1 MNFFTDPIKQLPE
14 YSLWK
19 LAVETKGNENYFTGL
34 SSSAKAHFAY
44 LFTEN
49 KKVVYIAA
57 NELEAAN
64 RYSDFSFFCGDRA
77 VLMPARED
85 VFYDVEAR
93 GREGNFQRMLALKRI
108 LEGDWQVLVMP
119 LHAALQY
126 LPSPEIL
133 RSQVLRIEQ
142 GQEYDTIK
150 LAERL
155 TSAGYQRV
163 SVVEGR
169 GQFSLRGYILDIF
182 PSSTD
187 APYRIEFFDTEVDS
201 IRSFDVLTQRT
212 VEGTDLVEIL
222 PDSETNIF
230 SVGTELKIRKR
241 IMDAAEAQ
249 CNNYEASGESQRA
262 RALMRR
268 IESDME
274 NMMPGHKFPGY
285 DRYLP
290 FIVGTDFDVF
300 SYTGEALVFFDRRNA
315 INETAAFVL
324 DEHKRICSSVA
335 ERIPLLPQCFG
346 MVMPEEQML
355 ARAAKI
361 SPSISYLELF
371 SAGVFEKQKK
381 KEFAVPV
388 KIAEPFPKGV
398 EEAPYGKI
406 LVLTETEGKA
416 KRAMEYLKEHNY
428 NQAVFCGDRP
438 CSEVDFALAV
448 AVGGLE
454 NGFVY
459 PTAGLSVVSG
469 KSFFK
474 KEKARSKGKKKGKPL
489 TSFADIKKGD
499 FVVHD
504 IHGIGKFDG
513 IETIESQGV
522 RKDYV
527 KILYA
532 DDGVVYVPT
541 YQLETVQ
548 KYIGSEGKIPKI
560 NKMGGAE
567 WARTT
572 AKIKESLR
580 EYAAELVDL
589 YARRSKI
596 KGHAFGADT
605 VWQQEFENSFV
616 FEETDDQLKCVEE
629 IKADMELPRP
639 MERLLCGDVGYG
651 KTEVALRAA
660 FKAVCDGKQVAFL
673 VPTTVLAQQHYM
685 NFVQRFK
692 DFPVNI
698 DYLCRFR
705 TPKEREKVLKETT
718 NGRIDILVGTH
729 SILQKKINFKN
740 LGLVIIDEEQRFGV
754 MHKEKLKQTRPD
766 VDILALSATPI
777 PRTLHMSLS
786 GIRDI
791 SILEEP
797 PVNRKPV
804 QTFVTELTPDIVKNA
819 IYREMGRKGQVFYL
833 YNRVKTIMEKKMW
846 LNTIVPE
853 ARVAVAHGQMSEREL
868 EDTMAAFLA
877 GEYDVL
883 LCTTI
888 IESGLDMSNA
898 NTVIVEDGDR
908 LGLAQL
914 YQIRGRVG
922 RSARTAYAYITYKK
936 DKNVSEVAEK
946 RLQTI
951 REFTEFG
958 SGFKIALRDLEIRGA
973 GSVLGERQHGQLA
986 VVGYDMYCKLLGQV
1000 VAEAGGSEVK
1010 EQQEVTVSL
1019 DVNAYIP
1026 SEYIED
1032 DEIRVDVYRKIA
1044 AIQSRND
1051 IFDLTDELIDRFG
1064 DVPQEVLSLMEVS
1077 YIRFTAGM
1085 CGFSDVFTKN
1095 GRVIML
1101 FAKGVKITE
1110 VSFLSTVMDDY
1121 KGKLLLNAGTEPYLS
1136 LQISQQIKD
1145 TVAFLDSCVEK
1156 SEDPGNP
1163 VKNPS

>member
-1 MNFFTDPIKQLPE
+1 MNFFTDPIKSLPE
-14 YSLWK
+14 YDSWK
-19 LAVETKGNENYFTGL
+19 KAVETKGCENYFTGL
-34 SSSAKAHFAY
+34 SSSAKAHFTY

-49 KKVVYIAA
+49 HKVVYIAA

-64 RYSDFSFFCGDRA
+64 RYADFSFFCGDRA
-77 VLMPARED
+77 VLLPARED

-108 LEGDWQVLVMP
+108 SQGDWQVLVMP
-119 LHAALQY
+119 LQAALQY
-126 LPSPEIL
+126 LPSPEML
-133 RSQVLRIEQ
+133 KNQVLRIEQ
-142 GQEYDTIK
+142 GKEYDTIA

-155 TSAGYQRV
+155 TAAGYQRV
-163 SVVEGR
+163 SSVEGR
-169 GQFSLRGYILDIF
+169 GQFALRGYILDIF

-187 APYRIEFFDTEVDS
+187 MPYRIEFFDTEVDS
-201 IRSFDVLTQRT
+201 IRTFDVMTQRT
-212 VEGTDLVEIL
+212 VEGTDFVEIL

-241 IMDAAEAQ
+241 IIDAADAQ
-249 CNNYEASGESQRA
+249 CKEYEKVGEHKRA
-262 RALMRR
+262 RALMTRV
-268 IESDME
+268 ESDLDKMA
-274 NMMPGHKFPGY
+274 PGLRFPGY

-290 FIVGTDFDVF
+290 FVVGTDFDVF
-300 SYTGEALVFFDRRNA
+300 SYTGEALVFFDKKNDIR
-315 INETAAFVL
+315 ETGDFLL
-324 DEHKRICSSVA
+324 DEHKRICESVA
-335 ERIPLLPQCFG
+335 ERIPVLPQCFS
-346 MVMPEEQML
+346 MIMTVEQMTE
-355 ARAAKI
+355 RALKV
-361 SPSISYLELF
+361 SSSISYLELF
-371 SAGVFEKQKK
+371 SSGILKNTTKQS
-381 KEFAVPV
+381 EFNVPV

-398 EEAPYGKI
+398 EEAPAGKI

-416 KRAMEYLKEHNY
+416 NRALEYLKDHNY
-428 NQAVFCGDRP
+428 TNAVFCGDRP
-438 CSEVDFALAV
+438 CSEIDFSLAV

-454 NGFVY
+454 NGFSY
-459 PTAGLSVVSG
+459 PTAGLSVISG

-474 KEKARSKGKKKGKPL
+474 KEKAHSKGKKKGKPI
-489 TSFADIKKGD
+489 TSFTDIKKGD

-548 KYIGSEGKIPKI
+548 KYIGAEGKIPKV

-572 AKIKESLR
+572 AKIKDSLR
-580 EYAAELVDL
+580 EYAEELVEL

-596 KGHAFGADT
+596 KGYAFGPDT

-616 FEETDDQLKCVEE
+616 YEETDDQLKCVEE

-673 VPTTVLAQQHYM
+673 VPTTVLAQQHYI

-692 DFPVNI
+692 DFPVKI

-705 TPKEREKVLKETT
+705 TPKEREKVLKETAS
-718 NGRIDILVGTH
+718 GRIDILVGTH

-754 MHKEKLKQTRPD
+754 MHKEKLKQARPD

-833 YNRVKTIMEKKMW
+833 YNRVKTITEKKIW
-846 LNTIVPE
+846 INSIVPE

-868 EDTMAAFLA
+868 EDTMMAFLA

-888 IESGLDMSNA
+888 IESGLDMPNA

-908 LGLAQL
+908 LGLAQM

-936 DKNVSEVAEK
+936 DKNVSEIAEK

-1000 VAEAGGSEVK
+1000 VAEAGGQTLE
-1010 EQQEVTVSL
+1010 ETEEVTVGL

-1032 DEIRVDVYRKIA
+1032 DEVRVDIYRKIA
-1044 AIQSRND
+1044 SLQSRND
-1051 IFDLTDELIDRFG
+1051 IFDLTDEFIDRFG
-1064 DVPQEVLSLMEVS
+1064 DVPQEVAALMEVS
-1077 YIRFTAGM
+1077 YIRYTAGK
-1085 CGFSDVFTKN
+1085 CGFSDVFNKN
-1095 GRVIML
+1095 GSVV
-1101 FAKGVKITE
+1101 FVFSKNVKITE
-1110 VSFLSTVMDDY
+1110 CSFLPLIMDEY
-1121 KGKLLLNAGTEPYLS
+1121 KGKLLLNGGTDPYLS
-1136 LQISQQIKD
+1136 LKVSGDVLKE
-1145 TVAFLDSCVEK
+1145 TVSFLDECAEK
-1156 SEDPGNP
+1156 SR
-1163 VKNPS
+1163 